1 MLGEALLVFW
11 LLLENRLNRFYGFRP
26 YWLCFGEALL
36 VYAGYGLGFRFVA
49 LVYVTGSKLK
59 QVMLGIFELRLKAL
73 AGCYRLSF

>member
-1 MLGEALLVFW
+1 MVLGHKV
-11 LLLENRLNRFYGFRP
+11 
-26 YWLCFGEALL
+26 LL